1 MVRNLGP
8 QLRCQVS
15 PTDDR
20 DGGPEDTHARILSG
34 LNDQQQAVV
43 LACEPDVAVVAGAGS
58 GKTETLTRRIARLV
72 LDGVEPE
79 RILAITFTNQAALN
93 MRDRA
98 ARYVPDARRIRLG
111 TFHSIALALV
121 MKNRHAMRLPD
132 KISVLDTEDAVAS
145 LKKVAA
151 ALRTNEEN
159 LPRAAT
165 INKIL
170 SFARNTERTIE
181 DVVHSQYPQ
190 YVHAVE
196 FVQKVS
202 SAYVQFR
209 RRNALFDFDGLLE
222 ALAKMLEHER
232 LGPAIASLFEEAL
245 IDEAQDLNALQI
257 RIVRALRS
265 HDVRVMFV
273 GDPSQSI
280 YQFRGASPDIMF
292 TLIKECSAQ
301 VYLLETNYRS
311 SAEILE
317 VANAVEEAMRKRI
330 PRELV
335 SHCGTSGLLPRLIEV
350 DDKAAEAVAIV
361 DAILDRKNEGM
372 ELEEQAIVVRSTANF
387 RHVEAELIA
396 RKVPYMVR
404 AGVKVTEAGA
414 VRDLLCVARASLNLG
429 NEPAWMRIL
438 QLAPRV
444 GERKAAKMVE
454 AISGCG
460 SLQNA
465 IGIVLDAGLKNEAIR
480 PVAHALRLVDD
491 ERGGPP
497 AARLRLALNALEPL
511 MEAEYRDDWKAR
523 KADVVAVIDIAH
535 QHADLDSFVSSLTIE
550 TSIEKKRMGTVDP
563 NEERPLTLTTIHS
576 AKGLEWQAVYVPSMI
591 EGHIPTMYAQAP
603 DDVDEELR
611 AFYVLVTRAKT
622 HLEFF
627 KPTVMP
633 DGMLR
638 TASRFEGVIRD
649 HCGRERGARVPH
661 GRRGGFGVRIQPEA
675 VELW

>member
-1 MVRNLGP
+1 MVRNLGSQP
-8 QLRCQVS
+8 RCQVP
-15 PTDDR
+15 PTEDR
-20 DGGPEDTHARILSG
+20 HGGPEDTHARILSG

-43 LACEPDVAVVAGAGS
+43 LASEPDVAVVAGAGS

-72 LDGVEPE
+72 LDGVDPE
-79 RILAITFTNQAALN
+79 RILAITFTKQAAQN

-111 TFHSIALALV
+111 TFHSVAHALV
-121 MKNRHAMRLPD
+121 MENRHAMRLPD
-132 KISVLDTEDAVAS
+132 KISILDTEDAVAS

-159 LPRAAT
+159 LPRAST

-170 SFARNTERTIE
+170 SFSRNTERTIE
-181 DVVHSQYPQ
+181 DVVHSNYPQ
-190 YVHAVE
+190 YIHAIE
-196 FVQKVS
+196 FVEKVGA
-202 SAYVQFR
+202 AYTQFR
-209 RRNALFDFDGLLE
+209 RKNALFDYDGLLE

-232 LGPAIASLFEEAL
+232 LGPAIAAMFEEAL

-257 RIVRALRS
+257 RIVRALRR

-292 TLIKECSAQ
+292 TLVKECSAK

-311 SAEILE
+311 SAEILD

-330 PRELV
+330 PRALV

-350 DDKAAEAVAIV
+350 DDKAAEAAAIV

-396 RKVPYMVR
+396 RKVPYTVR

-429 NEPAWMRIL
+429 NEPAWQRIL

-454 AISGCG
+454 AISASG

-465 IGIVLDAGLKNEAIR
+465 IGIVLDAGVRNESLR

-511 MEAEYRDDWKAR
+511 LEAEYRDDWKAR

-550 TSIEKKRMGTVDP
+550 TSIEKTRSGTADP
-563 NEERPLTLTTIHS
+563 NEEPPLTLTTIHS

-649 HCGRERGARVPH
+649 FCERERGSRAPR
-661 GRRGGFGVRIQPEA
+661 GRRGGIGARIEPEA
-675 VELW
+675 IELW

>member
-1 MVRNLGP
+1 MP
-8 QLRCQVS
+8 

-20 DGGPEDTHARILSG
+20 NGGSEDTYGRILSG
-34 LNDQQQAVV
+34 LNEQQQAVV
-43 LACEPDVAVVAGAGS
+43 TASEPDVAVVAGAGS

-79 RILAITFTNQAALN
+79 RILAITFTKQAALN

-111 TFHSIALALV
+111 TFHSVAHALV
-121 MKNRHAMRLPD
+121 MENRHAMRLPD
-132 KISVLDTEDAVAS
+132 RISILDTEDAVAAI
-145 LKKVAA
+145 KKVSG

-159 LPRAAT
+159 LPRAST
-165 INKIL
+165 INKIM
-170 SFARNTERTIE
+170 SFSRNTERSIP
-181 DVVHSQYPQ
+181 DVINSQYPQ
-190 YVHAVE
+190 YIHAVD
-196 FVQKVS
+196 FVAKVS
-202 SAYVQFR
+202 DAYTAFR
-209 RRNALFDFDGLLE
+209 RKNALFDYDGLLE
-222 ALAKMLEHER
+222 AMAKMLEHDR
-232 LGPAIASLFEEAL
+232 LGPAIAEMFEEAL

-257 RIVRALRS
+257 RIVRALRR

-292 TLIKECSAQ
+292 TLIEECSAK

-317 VANAVEEAMRKRI
+317 VANAVEEAMRRRI

-335 SHCGTSGLLPRLIEV
+335 AHQGTCGLLPRLVEV
-350 DDKAAEAVAIV
+350 NDKAAEATAIV

-396 RKVPYMVR
+396 RKVPYTVR

-429 NEPAWMRIL
+429 NEPAWQRIL

-444 GERKAAKMVE
+444 GDKKAAKMIE
-454 AISGCG
+454 AISASG

-465 IGIVLDAGLKNEAIR
+465 IGIVLDAGLKNESLK
-480 PVAHALRLVDD
+480 PVAYALRLVDD

-497 AARLRLALNALEPL
+497 ASRLRLALNALEPL
-511 MEAEYRDDWKAR
+511 MEAEYRDDWKSR
-523 KADVVAVIDIAH
+523 KADVLAVIDIAH
-535 QHADLDSFVSSLTIE
+535 QHVDLDSFVSSLTME
-550 TSIEKKRMGTVDP
+550 ASVEKTRTGTADA
-563 NEERPLTLTTIHS
+563 NEEKPLTLTTIHS
-576 AKGLEWQAVYVPSMI
+576 AKGLEWKAVYVPSMI
-591 EGHIPTMYAQAP
+591 EGHIPTVYAQAP

-622 HLEFF
+622 HLDFF

-638 TASRFEGVIRD
+638 TASRFESVIRD
-649 HCGRERGARVPH
+649 FCERDRAVTAPT
-661 GRRGGFGVRIQPEA
+661 RRRAGFGVSLEPEA

>member
-1 MVRNLGP
+1 M
-8 QLRCQVS
+8 S

-491 ERGGPP
+491 ERGG
-497 AARLRLALNALEPL
+497 
-511 MEAEYRDDWKAR
+511 
-523 KADVVAVIDIAH
+523 
-535 QHADLDSFVSSLTIE
+535 
-550 TSIEKKRMGTVDP
+550 
-563 NEERPLTLTTIHS
+563 
-576 AKGLEWQAVYVPSMI
+576 
-591 EGHIPTMYAQAP
+591 
-603 DDVDEELR
+603 
-611 AFYVLVTRAKT
+611 
-622 HLEFF
+622 
-627 KPTVMP
+627 
-633 DGMLR
+633 
-638 TASRFEGVIRD
+638 
-649 HCGRERGARVPH
+649 
-661 GRRGGFGVRIQPEA
+661 
-675 VELW
+675 